1 MMLAGAEGSSGRYF
15 GQARTYAPSLLNF
28 CLLSEA
34 DGPGG
39 ILENFSK
46 LQANRERQ
54 DKAGDRD
61 GMILC

>member
-46 LQANRERQ
+46 LQANRER
-54 DKAGDRD
+54 
-61 GMILC
+61 